1 MAIEITKMTSR
12 GQVVIPQ
19 DIRESKD
26 LKEGEKFIVYDL
38 NDSIILK
45 PVKNLEKVKNIDDF
59 EKIFSSLQKTAKS
72 QRITRLDIKKEIE
85 AYRKENA

>member
-38 NDSIILK
+38 NDSIVLK

-59 EKIFSSLQKTAKS
+59 EKIFSSFQRTAKS
-72 QRITRLDIKKEIE
+72 RKITRLDVKKEIE